1 MKLHALG
8 ASAVALALA
17 LISPA
22 QADVNKT
29 DKAFILLT
37 TGTIIQATMC
47 SGYDIVDGATQKYA
61 DMNGAD
67 FDNLKGPVIAAINAQ
82 IGREFDRADLIP
94 EVTQIV
100 RSMFIEMG
108 SDFDRNK
115 LAACSKWGKILMSSG
130 MLKRK

>member
-17 LISPA
+17 FTSPA

-37 TGTIIQATMC
+37 TATIIQATMC
-47 SGYDIVDGATQKYA
+47 SSYDIVDGSTRKYA

-67 FDNLKGPVIAAINAQ
+67 FDNLKGPVMAAINAQ
-82 IGREFDRADLIP
+82 IGREYDRAELIP

-100 RSMFIEMG
+100 RSTFNEMG
-108 SDFDRNK
+108 DDFDRNK
-115 LAACSKWGKILMSSG
+115 QAACSKWGKILVSSG
-130 MLKRK
+130 LMKRK

>member
-17 LISPA
+17 LTSPA
-22 QADVNKT
+22 QAEVNQT
-29 DKAFILLT
+29 DKSFILLT

-47 SGYDIVDGATQKYA
+47 SGYDIIDGATRKYA

-67 FDNLKGPVIAAINAQ
+67 FDNLKGAVLAAVNAQ
-82 IGREFDRADLIP
+82 IGREYDRADLIP

-108 SDFDRNK
+108 DDLDRNK
-115 LAACSKWGKILMSSG
+115 QAACSKWGKILVSSG
-130 MLKRK
+130 LMKRK